1 MKNLFIILVFLTFI
15 TCKKDEVDP
24 PVVTPDYAD
33 SLVGTYLGQEVRFQ
47 QDNSTQEYNNGSK
60 TMTVT
65 KLDKNRI
72 QVTSFNSGL
81 SPKFTLSDRGDGNIK
96 LTPEGIAEYGTGNNE
111 YFISP
116 SKQLYIYLVTG
127 SGSATRYYSYQATKQ

>member
-33 SLVGTYLGQEVRFQ
+33 SLVGTYLGQEIRFQ
-47 QDNSTQEYNNGSK
+47 QDNWTQEYNDASA

-65 KLDKNRI
+65 KLSKNRI
-72 QVTSFNSGL
+72 QLFSFYQGPN
-81 SPKFTLSDRGDGNIK
+81 PIFNLSDRGDGNIK
-96 LTPEGIAEYGTGNNE
+96 LVSEGTDYGSNT

-116 SKQLYIYLVTG
+116 SNQLNIYIVTG
-127 SGSATRYYSYQATKQ
+127 SGSATRYYKYQATKQ